1 MADIEKVV
9 ETPVAEEPVKK
20 TRKPRAK
27 KTETEAAPKKTAAK
41 KAETEAAPKKT
52 AAKKAETEAA
62 PKKTAAKKT
71 AAENAPKKTAA
82 KKAEAEAAPKRTAAK
97 RTAAPKAEKA
107 PAARKAA
114 AKKEADATVYIQFVG
129 QEIAAKN
136 ILEAAKKAFAEA
148 NEGVEIKTIELYVK
162 PEEGAAYYVVNG
174 VGGDDMKIEL

>member
-1 MADIEKVV
+1 MSDVEKVL

-27 KTETEAAPKKTAAK
+27 K
-41 KAETEAAPKKT
+41 AETEAAPKK
-52 AAKKAETEAA
+52 AAEKKTEAA

-71 AAENAPKKTAA
+71 EAEAAPKKTAA
-82 KKAEAEAAPKRTAAK
+82 KKA
-97 RTAAPKAEKA
+97 AAPKAEKA
-107 PAARKAA
+107 PTA
-114 AKKEADATVYIQFVG
+114 AKKAADATVYIQFAGNQV
-129 QEIAAKN
+129 AAKD